1 MTASEIRALSA
12 AMRKGLEQLREDVSR
27 VAFGLSDAAV
37 QKELQGL
44 RGFLGDAIQDHI
56 EGGLDSIAERR
67 EEDDRANEFY
77 DRADIEYER
86 RRDMKMENAN
96 A

>member
-27 VAFGLSDAAV
+27 AAFGLADAAV

-67 EEDDRANEFY
+67 EEDDRQDAEFTRGC
-77 DRADIEYER
+77 DEYHR
-86 RRDMKMENAN
+86 RRDYEMEGV
-96 A
+96 